1 MCASPRLS
9 FLRIRRP
16 AIFRDHGGN
25 AGTGVIG
32 TYSLEATAAFRPPF
46 QTLTWLDPARSPIAC
61 SSRLRNFAIAK
72 GLEQAPDFAVEN
84 AWFRLCSHDDNPEV
98 AEHWKKWRRLLPD
111 PAMAPSLPAS
121 EVVNAGEAA
130 GFLDWATWMRDRYRL

>member
-1 MCASPRLS
+1 MCESATLFFTDPTTCYLQRPW
-9 FLRIRRP
+9 RKRRDRRYWD
-16 AIFRDHGGN
+16 IFAGSHGG
-25 AGTGVIG
+25 VQ
-32 TYSLEATAAFRPPF
+32 AAFPDADLAGPCPF
-46 QTLTWLDPARSPIAC
+46 AYSMQQPM
-61 SSRLRNFAIAK
+61 RNFAIAR